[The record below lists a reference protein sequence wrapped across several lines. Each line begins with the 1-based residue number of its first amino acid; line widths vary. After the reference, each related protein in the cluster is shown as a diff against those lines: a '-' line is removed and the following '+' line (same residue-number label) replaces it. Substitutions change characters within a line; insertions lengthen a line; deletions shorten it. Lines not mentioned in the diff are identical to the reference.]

1 MAPTRISH
9 DKLVTYHVHKPP
21 LLELA
26 HGLANGFVSGPERL
40 PTCLA
45 RYNVEETFLRARRQ
59 LSNHSQH
66 QVLEIITT
74 RGELQFC
81 LSAWLQQPPPHCQ
94 RQLWTGLIAG
104 QAVAVMPRKKRRC
117 A

>member
-1 MAPTRISH
+1 V
-9 DKLVTYHVHKPP
+9 VTYHVHELPI
-21 LLELA
+21 LEFA
-26 HGLANGFVSGPERL
+26 HGLANGFVSGPKRL
-40 PTCLA
+40 PACLT
-45 RYNVEETFLRARRQ
+45 RYNVEETFLSARRQ

-74 RGELQFC
+74 RGELQFF
-81 LSAWLQQPPPHCQ
+81 LSAWLQRPPPHCR

-104 QAVAVMPRKKRRC
+104 QAAAVMPRKKRWC